1 MSADRTWLILQLTDS
16 AFPIGSLAHAGGL
29 EAAWQ
34 MGEIEGREDLCA
46 FIAATQLQIATSAAP
61 ILTAVLRSPARF
73 AELDQLFDAM
83 LVNHVANRASRT
95 QGQAFLATATRVF
108 QRPALDALQQSVR
121 DDKLPCH
128 LPAAFGAVYACLELD
143 VELAVSHFLFLN
155 LRGLISAAV
164 RLGIVGTIEGQSIV
178 FELSPRAPQWIQ
190 TARSISDPKFAAQSS
205 PLIDFYQA
213 YQDQLYSRLFVS

>member
-1 MSADRTWLILQLTDS
+1 MSVDRTWLILQLSDS
-16 AFPIGSLAHAGGL
+16 AFPTGSLAHAGGL

-34 MGEIEGREDLCA
+34 MGEIAGRDGLCA
-46 FIAATQLQIATSAAP
+46 FINAAQQQIATSAAP
-61 ILTAVLRSPARF
+61 ILAGVLKSADRF
-73 AELDQLFDAM
+73 EKLDQLFDAM

-108 QRPALDALQQSVR
+108 EVPALVELQQAVR
-121 DDKLPCH
+121 DRKLPCH
-128 LPAAFGAVYACLELD
+128 LPAAFGAVYASLELD
-143 VELAVSHFLFLN
+143 VERAVSHYLFLN

-164 RLGIVGTIEGQSIV
+164 RLGIVGTLEGQSIV
-178 FELSPRAPQWIQ
+178 FELSPQAPAWIQ
-190 TARSISDPKFAAQSS
+190 TALSISEPEAAAQSS